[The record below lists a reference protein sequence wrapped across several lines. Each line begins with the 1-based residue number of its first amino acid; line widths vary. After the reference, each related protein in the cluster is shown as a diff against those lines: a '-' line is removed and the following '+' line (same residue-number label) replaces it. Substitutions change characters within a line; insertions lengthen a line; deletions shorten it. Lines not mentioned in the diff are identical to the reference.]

1 MTHQV
6 YAQENWVVEV
16 GPGVAARGM
25 VSGVGCVSPSST
37 GCLWV
42 LMLSKGV
49 RTEARCP
56 SQILNPADYSGVSKF
71 PSGLSFS
78 HGEEAKR

>member
-16 GPGVAARGM
+16 GPGVAARWM
-25 VSGVGCVSPSST
+25 VSGVGWVSPSST

-42 LMLSKGV
+42 LMLGKGV
-49 RTEARCP
+49 RAEARWP
-56 SQILNPADYSGVSKF
+56 SQIPNPADCSGVSNF
-71 PSGLSFS
+71 PSGLSVS
-78 HGEEAKR
+78 HVRGS